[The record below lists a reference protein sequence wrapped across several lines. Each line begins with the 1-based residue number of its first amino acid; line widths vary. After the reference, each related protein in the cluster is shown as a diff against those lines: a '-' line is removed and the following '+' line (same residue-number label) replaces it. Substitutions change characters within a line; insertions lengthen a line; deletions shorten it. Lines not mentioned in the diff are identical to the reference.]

1 MRRAITRDL
10 AASML
15 RHLTSVIAGLFT
27 VGLIARHLGV
37 ESLAAW
43 ALLGSVGA
51 LFGLADAGIAT
62 PIYRAGGVADHA
74 RVRSVVSLALLAV
87 LAVAPLVALLAATL
101 LLDLPGASAGTAR
114 DLARAAPL
122 AIGSGILQALT
133 SPFSALVLVRG
144 AFPTLTFARIVAA
157 VLQLGC
163 IAIGMAISPSLVA
176 PALGLFLGSLAQL
189 ALVIAKARQLDPEV
203 PLWPRL
209 RFNLGEVVSIAR
221 EGAASLAIGAATTA
235 GLRLDVYL
243 LAHAAPVEV
252 VAAYGIA
259 SRAVDQCYVLAK
271 QGSVA
276 LVPRLGEKRSRE
288 RAVVLGAALLGGLV
302 AAGMPALALD
312 GGALLR
318 AWAGPAAIAPA
329 AALALLLLGSAAVL
343 AALGEMPANA
353 LSFGGPNPWQAA
365 LPIISGAALNVIVSV
380 VGASHFTVVAVAGG
394 TVLGNALTAI
404 LLWRRANK
412 VFGWPA
418 DRPLRAVAPAA
429 AAAVAAIACGLA
441 LGPLAARSPLA
452 SLLACAATL
461 VTGALAALAVASR
474 TVPGAAGAEVGLATT
489 ASPEAT

>member
-1 MRRAITRDL
+1 MKRGITKDL
-10 AASML
+10 AASVL
-15 RHLTSVIAGLFT
+15 RHLTTVLAGLFT

-37 ESLAAW
+37 EGLAAW
-43 ALLGSVGA
+43 ALLGSVSA

-62 PIYRAGGVADHA
+62 PIYRAGGAGDHA

-87 LAVAPLVALLAATL
+87 LLAAPLVALLSATL
-101 LLDLPGASAGTAR
+101 LIDLPGASAATAR

-122 AIGSGILQALT
+122 AIGAGIFQALS
-133 SPFSALVLVRG
+133 SPFSALVLARG
-144 AFPTLTFARIVAA
+144 AFPSLTAARIVAA

-163 IAIGMAISPSLVA
+163 IAVGFSIAPSLVA
-176 PALGLFLGSLAQL
+176 PALGLLLGSFAQL
-189 ALVIAKARQLDPEV
+189 VLIVAKARALDPAV

-209 RFNLGEVVSIAR
+209 RFNAAEARGIVR

-276 LVPRLGEKRSRE
+276 LVPRLGERRSRE

-318 AWAGPAAIAPA
+318 AWAGAAAIGPAASL
-329 AALALLLLGSAAVL
+329 ALAILGGAAIVS
-343 AALGEMPANA
+343 ALGEMPANA
-353 LSFGGPNPWQAA
+353 LSFGGPDPWQAA
-365 LPIISGAALNVIVSV
+365 WPIICGAVLNVAVSV
-380 VGASHFTVVAVAGG
+380 LGAGRFTVVAVAGG
-394 TVLGNALTAI
+394 TLLGNSLTAL
-404 LLWRRANK
+404 LLWRRATK
-412 VFGWPA
+412 VFEWPA
-418 DRPLRAVAPAA
+418 DRPARAVAPAA
-429 AAAVAAIACGLA
+429 LAAVAAIACGL
-441 LGPLAARSPLA
+441 LLAPAAAASPVA

-461 VTGALAALAVASR
+461 LAGALAAFAVASR
-474 TVPGAAGAEVGLATT
+474 TVRGAESEPVAAL
-489 ASPEAT
+489 EAR